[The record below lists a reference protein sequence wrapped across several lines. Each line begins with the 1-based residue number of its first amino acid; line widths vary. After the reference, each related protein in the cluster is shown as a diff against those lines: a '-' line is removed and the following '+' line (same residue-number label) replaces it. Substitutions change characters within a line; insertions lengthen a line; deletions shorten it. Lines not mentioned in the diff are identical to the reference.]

1 MTYNEAETRFYL
13 IDPILRQKGYDDR
26 QRLKLETPAPV
37 EPTGPRGRR
46 RRGSGRTDY
55 LFCVQVGEMPRPLP
69 VAMLLADILDKVH
82 EISIDHIEDTH
93 FFTLSQVYED
103 LLLKMGEKNS
113 DGGQFFTPREVVR
126 ARRMPS
132 IEALEQEIKAREK
145 AARDA
150 LAKAAAI
157 DAAVFDLKAVN
168 PNAVAKTDTRTP
180 AEIIASI
187 EAQGEIVSAAL
198 SNLKKLLT
206 EPD

>member
-1 MTYNEAETRFYL
+1 MTNNEAETPFYL

-46 RRGSGRTDY
+46 RRGSGRIDY
-55 LFCVQVGEMPRPLP
+55 LLCVQVGEMPRPLP
-69 VAMLLADILDKVH
+69 VAVLLADILDKVH

-126 ARRMPS
+126 AGRMPS
-132 IEALEQEIKAREK
+132 IAALEQEIKARE
-145 AARDA
+145 A
-150 LAKAAAI
+150 LAKASATNT
-157 DAAVFDLKAVN
+157 AVFDLKAVN
-168 PNAVAKTDTRTP
+168 PNAAAKTDTRTL

-198 SNLKKLLT
+198 SNLKKLLA

>member
-13 IDPILRQKGYDDR
+13 FDPILRQKGYDDR

-55 LFCVQVGEMPRPLP
+55 LLCVQVGEMPRPLP
-69 VAMLLADILDKVH
+69 VAVLLADILDKVH

-126 ARRMPS
+126 AGRMPS
-132 IEALEQEIKAREK
+132 IAALEQAIKAREK
-145 AARDA
+145 AAREA
-150 LAKAAAI
+150 LAKASAI

-168 PNAVAKTDTRTP
+168 PNAAAKTDARTP

-187 EAQGEIVSAAL
+187 EAQGEIASAAL
-198 SNLKKLLT
+198 SNLKKLLA

>member
-13 IDPILRQKGYDDR
+13 FDPILRQKGYDDR

-55 LFCVQVGEMPRPLP
+55 LFCVQVGEMPRPLA

>member
-13 IDPILRQKGYDDR
+13 FDPILRQKGYDDR

-46 RRGSGRTDY
+46 RRGSGSTDY